1 MSLVQTEVQ
10 KPSSYTVAG
19 TEYTF
24 PLTKTGVDVGTAAVE
39 VGIAP
44 GAGKYIFVM
53 GVIFINPTAAAI
65 TMVLQQGGTD
75 LFPDIQVPA
84 NNNVFLPFPQAL
96 RLTVNE
102 GVDVKANSVD
112 TGIGV
117 IIFGK
122 VDVKG

>member
-10 KPSSYTVAG
+10 KPSSYIVAG
-19 TEYTF
+19 TTYTF
-24 PLTKTGVDVGTAAVE
+24 PLSVTGQDMTTAKE

-44 GAGKYIFVM
+44 GAGKYIFVT
-53 GVIFINPTAAAI
+53 GVIFINNTAAAI

-75 LFPDIQVPA
+75 LFPDVKVAA
-84 NNNVFLPFPQAL
+84 NATETLMFPHAL

-102 GVDVKANSVD
+102 GVDVKSSSAD
-112 TGIGV
+112 TGNGV
-117 IIFGK
+117 IVFGK